1 MSTETASGRA
11 GTFMFDRDTEAMPRR
26 ALAALQAS
34 RLKDTLERA
43 YALAHY
49 RQKFDAA
56 GVRPGDFKSLADI
69 GRFPFT
75 LKSDLRDNY
84 PFGMFAVPRE
94 RLLRVHASSGTTGK
108 PTVVGYTAG
117 DLDTWADL
125 MARSLACAGA
135 RPATSCTTPTATA
148 CSPAV
153 SALTTAPSASA
164 ARWCRSP
171 AGAPSGR

>member
-11 GTFMFDRDTEAMPRR
+11 GTFMFDRDAEAMPRR

-34 RLKDTLERA
+34 RVKDTLERA
-43 YALAHY
+43 YALGHY
-49 RQKFDAA
+49 RGKFDAA
-56 GVRPGDFKSLADI
+56 GVRPADFKSLADI

-84 PFGMFAVPRE
+84 PFGLFAVPRE
-94 RLLRVHASSGTTGK
+94 KLLRLHASSGTTGK

-117 DLDTWADL
+117 DLDTWSDL

-135 RPATSCTTPTATA
+135 APGDIVHNAYGYGLFTGGLG
-148 CSPAV
+148 V
-153 SALTTAPSASA
+153 HYAPSVSA
-164 ARWCRSP
+164 ARSCRFP
-171 AGAPSGR
+171 AAPPSGR

>member
-11 GTFMFDRDTEAMPRR
+11 GTFMFDRDAEAMPRR

-75 LKSDLRDNY
+75 LKSDLRECRAK
-84 PFGMFAVPRE
+84 GCSGCTRRRGRRASPR
-94 RLLRVHASSGTTGK
+94 SSAIPRAIST
-108 PTVVGYTAG
+108 
-117 DLDTWADL
+117 
-125 MARSLACAGA
+125 R
-135 RPATSCTTPTATA
+135 
-148 CSPAV
+148 
-153 SALTTAPSASA
+153 
-164 ARWCRSP
+164 
-171 AGAPSGR
+171 GRT